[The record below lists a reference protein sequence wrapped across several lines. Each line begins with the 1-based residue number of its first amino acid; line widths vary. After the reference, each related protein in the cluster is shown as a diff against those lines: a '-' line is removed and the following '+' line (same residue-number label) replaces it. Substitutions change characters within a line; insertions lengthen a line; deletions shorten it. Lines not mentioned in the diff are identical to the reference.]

1 MNQSVLKEEKVVLI
15 DSKLRKYILN
25 IKDKT
30 DKFKGIGVF
39 NPISLEG
46 KNYGE
51 LTEIGNKNFWILKPS
66 LMDKLQALKRN
77 AQIILPRDAAHIII
91 NCSIESGNKIVEA
104 GIGSGS
110 LTIALA
116 TMVSPKG
123 KIFSY
128 DTRKE
133 FIEHSLKNIE
143 MANLSNYVST
153 KIKDITTGIDE
164 KNLDAVI
171 LDIPNPWDAIDY
183 AWKSLKIGGYFCSYS
198 PLISQ
203 VENTVKK
210 LKKNNFIE
218 IKTIENIQRELII
231 TDYGTRPSF
240 DMLGHTGYLTFA
252 RKIL

>member
-15 DSKLRKYILN
+15 DSKLKKYILN

>member
-15 DSKLRKYILN
+15 DSKLKKYILN

-110 LTIALA
+110 LTIVLA
-116 TMVSPKG
+116 TMVSPNG

-128 DTRKE
+128 DTRKD

-164 KNLDAVI
+164 NNLDAVI

-210 LKKNNFIE
+210 LKKNNFFE

>member
-1 MNQSVLKEEKVVLI
+1 MNQLVLKEEKVVLI

-128 DTRKE
+128 DTRK
-133 FIEHSLKNIE
+133 
-143 MANLSNYVST
+143 
-153 KIKDITTGIDE
+153 
-164 KNLDAVI
+164 
-171 LDIPNPWDAIDY
+171 
-183 AWKSLKIGGYFCSYS
+183 
-198 PLISQ
+198 
-203 VENTVKK
+203 
-210 LKKNNFIE
+210 
-218 IKTIENIQRELII
+218 
-231 TDYGTRPSF
+231 
-240 DMLGHTGYLTFA
+240 
-252 RKIL
+252 

>member
-1 MNQSVLKEEKVVLI
+1 MNSVVFKGESVVLI
-15 DSKLRKYILN
+15 DSNFRKFILC

-46 KNYGE
+46 KKYGE
-51 LTEIGNKNFWILKPS
+51 LIEIGNKNFWILKPS
-66 LMDKLQALKRN
+66 LMDNLNALKRK

-91 NCSIESGNKIVEA
+91 NCSIESGNNIVEA

-110 LTIALA
+110 LSIVLA
-116 TMVSPKG
+116 TMIKPNG
-123 KIFSY
+123 KLFSY
-128 DTRKE
+128 DIRKD
-133 FIEHSLKNIE
+133 FLEHALKNIE
-143 MANLSNYVST
+143 MANLSDYVST
-153 KIKDITTGIDE
+153 KLKDVTTGIDE

-171 LDIPNPWDAIDY
+171 IDIPNPWDAIEH
-183 AWKSLKIGGYFCSYS
+183 AWKSLKIGGYFCSFS

-203 VENTVKK
+203 VEKTVKK
-210 LKKNNFIE
+210 LRKQNFIE
-218 IKTIENIQRELII
+218 INTIENIQRELII

-240 DMLGHTGYLTFA
+240 SMLGHTGYLTFA

>member
-15 DSKLRKYILN
+15 DSKLKKYILN

-164 KNLDAVI
+164 KNLDAII

-218 IKTIENIQRELII
+218 LKTIENIQRELII

>member
-15 DSKLRKYILN
+15 DSKLKKYILN

-110 LTIALA
+110 LTIVLA
-116 TMVSPKG
+116 TMVSPNG

-128 DTRKE
+128 DTRKD